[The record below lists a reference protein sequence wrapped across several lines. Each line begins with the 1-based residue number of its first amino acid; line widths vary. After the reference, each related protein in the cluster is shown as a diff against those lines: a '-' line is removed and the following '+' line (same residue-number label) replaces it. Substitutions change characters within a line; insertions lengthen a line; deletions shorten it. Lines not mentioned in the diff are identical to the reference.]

1 MTLST
6 LAPLT
11 LLALTRPALFR
22 RATPRCCA
30 ADDVLDARP
39 SGATAPRGFGGFAP
53 SDSVLE
59 LHGDFEAEDGVNGA
73 ALPPEVRARRDKILG
88 RWADFVQQGGQGTR
102 GGGGAA
108 ARELAALRGAGVD
121 FGGADGGPLFSNVSW
136 GVREGECVGVVG
148 ESGCGKSTQLR
159 MLAGELAPAAGA
171 VWRRDGV
178 AVEYVPQDAPAALRA
193 RADTLDEFL
202 AADLAADDARRRA
215 LAALPAEL
223 RGAAAGR
230 RRLSEL
236 SSGQLLR
243 LAVAAALARRPQL
256 LLLDEPTNHLDLDA
270 VQWLERALLAAQGRV
285 DDEDDEDEDDDL
297 DFDDFDDDDD
307 EEMLFSDEEMMFS
320 DEEMM
325 FSDDDDEEEE
335 DEDDEEEEEEVRP
348 ALVVVSHDR
357 TFLDA
362 VSTHTLDARGGGGM
376 LYAGAY
382 DEFERRREQREA
394 ALAQRSAAAADGADG
409 EGGSAASPPPPR
421 AGPSRF
427 RLPTTPGTKA
437 LRMLEMEAAAVP
449 VPGGDDDG
457 LLLKDVDLELRR
469 GERLLLLGANGAGK
483 STLLRAAAGEVALAG
498 GRAAFGDGVVPFLY
512 SQDEA
517 DRLARG
523 DSDGSGGEASAVETL
538 CRAAGGATEEA
549 AYAAMKRLGLGR
561 DAQHRPASTLS
572 GGERA
577 RLCLA
582 RMLLSPANLLLLD
595 EPTNHLDLGAREYL
609 EEALRYFDGTLV
621 LVSHDRH
628 FAAQVTARV
637 AVVGG
642 GTLTHEG
649 GDYRDYLAR
658 HAIPL
663 PPGMDAEERPRLKV
677 VGGGAAEAR
686 GAGKR
691 ERRRRAKKQR

>member
-1 MTLST
+1 MTLCST
-6 LAPLT
+6 LALT
-11 LLALTRPALFR
+11 LLGLTRPALLR
-22 RATPRCCA
+22 RAAPRCCA

-39 SGATAPRGFGGFAP
+39 SGASAPRGFGGFAP
-53 SDSVLE
+53 SENVLE

-88 RWADFVQQGGQGTR
+88 RWADFVQQGGQGAR
-102 GGGGAA
+102 GGGGTA

-178 AVEYVPQDAPAALRA
+178 TVEYVPQDAPAALRA

-202 AADLAADDARRRA
+202 DADLAADGASRGRA

-223 RGAAAGR
+223 RCAAAGR

-285 DDEDDEDEDDDL
+285 DDEDDEDEDDLDL
-297 DFDDFDDDDD
+297 DDFDDDDD
-307 EEMLFSDEEMMFS
+307 EEMLFSD
-320 DEEMM
+320 
-325 FSDDDDEEEE
+325 DDDEEEE
-335 DEDDEEEEEEVRP
+335 DEEEEEEEEEEVRP

-394 ALAQRSAAAADGADG
+394 ALAQRSAAADGADG
-409 EGGSAASPPPPR
+409 EGGGAASPPPPR

-449 VPGGDDDG
+449 VPGGDEDG
-457 LLLKDVDLELRR
+457 LLLRDVDLELRR

>member
-88 RWADFVQQGGQGTR
+88 RWADFVQQGGQGAR

-108 ARELAALRGAGVD
+108 ARARGAARRRRRLRRRGRRAALHERLV
-121 FGGADGGPLFSNVSW
+121 

-193 RADTLDEFL
+193 ADTLDEFL
-202 AADLAADDARRRA
+202 AADLAADDARRR
-215 LAALPAEL
+215 LAARPRIA
-223 RGAAAGR
+223 RCR
-230 RRLSEL
+230 RRPPPSA
-236 SSGQLLR
+236 SSR
-243 LAVAAALARRPQL
+243 AASCFASRWRRRSRGGRSCSSSTSRRTTSTWMRCGARARTP
-256 LLLDEPTNHLDLDA
+256 
-270 VQWLERALLAAQGRV
+270 RRQGRV

-409 EGGSAASPPPPR
+409 EGGAASPPPPR

-449 VPGGDDDG
+449 VPGGDEDG
-457 LLLKDVDLELRR
+457 LLLRDVDLELRR

-582 RMLLSPANLLLLD
+582 RMLLSPAILLLD

-677 VGGGAAEAR
+677 VGGGAAESR
-686 GAGKR
+686 GEGKR

>member
-1 MTLST
+1 
-6 LAPLT
+6 
-11 LLALTRPALFR
+11 
-22 RATPRCCA
+22 
-30 ADDVLDARP
+30 
-39 SGATAPRGFGGFAP
+39 
-53 SDSVLE
+53 
-59 LHGDFEAEDGVNGA
+59 
-73 ALPPEVRARRDKILG
+73 
-88 RWADFVQQGGQGTR
+88 
-102 GGGGAA
+102 
-108 ARELAALRGAGVD
+108 
-121 FGGADGGPLFSNVSW
+121 
-136 GVREGECVGVVG
+136 
-148 ESGCGKSTQLR
+148 
-159 MLAGELAPAAGA
+159 ML
-171 VWRRDGV
+171 
-178 AVEYVPQDAPAALRA
+178 
-193 RADTLDEFL
+193 
-202 AADLAADDARRRA
+202 
-215 LAALPAEL
+215 
-223 RGAAAGR
+223 
-230 RRLSEL
+230 
-236 SSGQLLR
+236 
-243 LAVAAALARRPQL
+243 ALARC
-256 LLLDEPTNHLDLDA
+256 
-270 VQWLERALLAAQGRV
+270 LEAGTRQHGWCIDVYGRDQ
-285 DDEDDEDEDDDL
+285 DDGVEKL
-297 DFDDFDDDDD
+297 
-307 EEMLFSDEEMMFS
+307 
-320 DEEMM
+320 
-325 FSDDDDEEEE
+325 
-335 DEDDEEEEEEVRP
+335 
-348 ALVVVSHDR
+348 
-357 TFLDA
+357 
-362 VSTHTLDARGGGGM
+362 
-376 LYAGAY
+376 
-382 DEFERRREQREA
+382 
-394 ALAQRSAAAADGADG
+394 DGADG

-449 VPGGDDDG
+449 VPGGDAAAEDG
-457 LLLKDVDLELRR
+457 LLLRDVDLELRR

-483 STLLRAAAGEVALAG
+483 STLLRAAAGEEALAG

-523 DSDGSGGEASAVETL
+523 DADGSGGEASAVETL
-538 CRAAGGATEEA
+538 CRAAGGASEEA

>member
-1 MTLST
+1 M
-6 LAPLT
+6 
-11 LLALTRPALFR
+11 
-22 RATPRCCA
+22 
-30 ADDVLDARP
+30 
-39 SGATAPRGFGGFAP
+39 
-53 SDSVLE
+53 
-59 LHGDFEAEDGVNGA
+59 
-73 ALPPEVRARRDKILG
+73 PPP
-88 RWADFVQQGGQGTR
+88 
-102 GGGGAA
+102 AA
-108 ARELAALRGAGVD
+108 A
-121 FGGADGGPLFSNVSW
+121 VS
-136 GVREGECVGVVG
+136 
-148 ESGCGKSTQLR
+148 
-159 MLAGELAPAAGA
+159 
-171 VWRRDGV
+171 
-178 AVEYVPQDAPAALRA
+178 
-193 RADTLDEFL
+193 
-202 AADLAADDARRRA
+202 
-215 LAALPAEL
+215 
-223 RGAAAGR
+223 
-230 RRLSEL
+230 SEL

-307 EEMLFSDEEMMFS
+307 EEMLFSDDEMMFS

-394 ALAQRSAAAADGADG
+394 ALALGRRRRRRRRRRGL
-409 EGGSAASPPPPR
+409 AASPPPPR
-421 AGPSRF
+421 AVHPASGCRQRPA
-427 RLPTTPGTKA
+427 PP

-449 VPGGDDDG
+449 VPGGDEDG
-457 LLLKDVDLELRR
+457 LLLRDVDLELRR

-517 DRLARG
+517 YRLARG

-538 CRAAGGATEEA
+538 CRAAGGASEEA